1 MTNAFFES
9 QQQRL
14 ARLVTP
20 SDLPPNP
27 VKRHKSSEHQLLPTA
42 LVQGTTL
49 VPSAKRSDSVQAA
62 SLRLPKLPSDVRLK
76 QFLKRKKII
85 TGLTPRIGRRIAPM
99 YSVDPSEN
107 MPPIEKS
114 TGSQSSTS
122 KTFKSKEQPDALT
135 TDFIQKINL
144 KVQHIHHA
152 RASCSQS
159 PERTLEEEKEET
171 PRRSFEPEAERP
183 QTLEERSVVDSS
195 HPPSTRIPMDT
206 TIEDLNSSGILM
218 AKKMKLS
225 TQIRSSVNTISEV
238 PESHAPL
245 HLPPKP
251 FIKKRRPKQTTV
263 SLEVKPTPEQSALI
277 SACLYSEL
285 NQAMLRSN
293 GMTQSISESSY
304 KFYLGPGNN
313 SQLISFLMKRRW
325 FWTRVDTWQQADFIW
340 TQNRHISIVEKLE
353 KTVEPLISLSESP
366 FEPVPTRKRVL
377 KLLIEAERG
386 KSGIALITS
395 SPSYTTLSPL
405 PLTSP
410 ICIYNRIERNY
421 QLTTKK
427 RLFLNMQA
435 YYQSRNEDVFSAL
448 PLTFLIQ
455 EGKNDPEFARFE
467 KYFADLEA
475 EKAAGGGRV
484 VHSLWIVKP
493 GENTN
498 CGHGIHVAS
507 DLEEIRGLVSGITTS
522 SGHKRTFIIQKYIEK
537 PLLVNKRKFD
547 IRCYGLLTCFN
558 GHVQGYFYHDGYLR
572 TSSKEFT
579 LKNVSNRFIHLTNDA
594 VQKKSEDY
602 GRFENGNKLSF
613 PEFQRYL
620 EANFTEQID
629 FWRDLWP
636 RIKQLMTDSFQAVSR
651 HVDPHRRKHTFEIL
665 GYDFMI
671 DDQFKVWL
679 IEVNTNPCLSL
690 SSTYLA
696 KVIPAML
703 DNAFRI
709 AVDPYFSEPN
719 SKKHQGE
726 WASQPWENKFELVF
740 SSQQDLKPDTTVIDQ
755 VSDAEEAS
763 EAEEEEAN

>member
-1 MTNAFFES
+1 MTNVFFES

-14 ARLVTP
+14 ARLVSP
-20 SDLPPNP
+20 SELPPNP

-42 LVQGTTL
+42 LVQGTTIA
-49 VPSAKRSDSVQAA
+49 PPAKRSDSVQAA
-62 SLRLPKLPSDVRLK
+62 SLRLPKLPSDLRLK

-85 TGLTPRIGRRIAPM
+85 TGLTPRIGRKVAPM

-114 TGSQSSTS
+114 TGTQSSTS
-122 KTFKSKEQPDALT
+122 KGFKSKDQPDALT
-135 TDFIQKINL
+135 SDFIQKVNVR
-144 KVQHIHHA
+144 VQHLHRV

-159 PERTLEEEKEET
+159 PEHTLEEKEET
-171 PRRSFEPEAERP
+171 PRRSLEPEAERP
-183 QTLEERSVVDSS
+183 QTLEERLAIESS
-195 HPPSTRIPMDT
+195 HVPTTRLPIDAV
-206 TIEDLNSSGILM
+206 EDLNSSGILM
-218 AKKMKLS
+218 ARKMKIT
-225 TQIRSSVNTISEV
+225 TQIRASANTISEM
-238 PESHAPL
+238 PESQAPL

-277 SACLYSEL
+277 CACLYTEL
-285 NQAMLRSN
+285 SQALLRSN
-293 GMTQSISESSY
+293 GMTPSISESSY

-313 SQLISFLMKRRW
+313 SQLLAFLMKRRW
-325 FWTRVDTWQQADFIW
+325 FWSRVETWQQADFIW
-340 TQNRHISIVEKLE
+340 TQNRHNSIVEQLE
-353 KTVEPLISLSESP
+353 RTVEPLTSQAESP
-366 FEPVPTRKRVL
+366 FEAAPPRKKGL
-377 KLLIEAERG
+377 KLLMEAERG

-395 SPSYTTLSPL
+395 SPSYTTLATLS
-405 PLTSP
+405 LTSP
-410 ICIYNRIERNY
+410 ICVYNRIERNY

-435 YYQSRNEDVFSAL
+435 FYQSRNEDVFSAL
-448 PLTFLIQ
+448 PLTFLMQ
-455 EGKNDPEFARFE
+455 EGKNDPEFERFT
-467 KYFADLEA
+467 KYFAEIEA
-475 EKAAGGGRV
+475 EKAERSEKGRV
-484 VHSLWIVKP
+484 VLNWWIIKP

-498 CGHGIHVAS
+498 CGHGIHVSS
-507 DLEEIRGLVSGITTS
+507 DLEEIRGLVSSVTTS
-522 SGHKRTFIIQKYIEK
+522 AGRKRTFIVQKYIER

-579 LKNVSNRFIHLTNDA
+579 LKNISNRFIHLTNDA

-602 GRFENGNKLSF
+602 GRFESGNKLSY
-613 PEFQRYL
+613 PEFQKYL
-620 EANFTEQID
+620 EANFPEQVN
-629 FWRDLWP
+629 FWRDIWP

-651 HVDPHRRKHTFEIL
+651 HVDPHRRKHTFEVL

-671 DDQFKVWL
+671 DEKFKVWL

-696 KVIPAML
+696 RLIPTML

-709 AVDPYFSEPN
+709 AVDPYFPEPT

-726 WASQPWENKFELVF
+726 WASQAYENKFELVF
-740 SSQQDLKPDTTVIDQ
+740 SSQQDLQPDPALSAQI
-755 VSDAEEAS
+755 S
-763 EAEEEEAN
+763 EAEEDSEAEAEEAN